1 MKKGT
6 TILLGVLL
14 IFAVLAIAAIGRYN
28 SIVEKE
34 ESVDTA
40 YSNIDTQLERRA
52 DLIPNLINTVKGYME
67 HEKSVINDI
76 TTAREN
82 LLKAKNVD
90 ELSEANQKLDN
101 AINALMVIVENYPD
115 LKANQNFIALQ
126 DELAGTENRIAT
138 ARRDYNEAV
147 KDYNTLIKKFP
158 NNIIA
163 KMFGFEKHKYFEV
176 AEGKTDVPEVNF

>member
-6 TILLGVLL
+6 MVLLGVVVVVIILV
-14 IFAVLAIAAIGRYN
+14 ASVVGKYN
-28 SIVEKE
+28 SIVSKE

-52 DLIPNLINTVKGYME
+52 DLIPNLVNTVKGYVE
-67 HEKSVINDI
+67 HENSIITEI

-82 LLKAKNVD
+82 LLKANNVN
-90 ELSEANQKLDN
+90 ELSEANAKLDK
-101 AINALMVIVENYPD
+101 AIDALMVIVENYPD
-115 LKANQNFIALQ
+115 LKANENFISLQ

-147 KDYNTLIKKFP
+147 KDYNTIIKKFP
-158 NNIIA
+158 SNIIA
-163 KMFGFEKHKYFEV
+163 NMFGFNKRSYFEV
-176 AEGKTDVPEVNF
+176 TESKKDVPEVNF